1 MIDMEKLELTQ
12 EWDKVFPQSDK
23 VEHSKVTFTNRY
35 GITLAADMYIPKNA
49 EGKLPAIGAGIGT
62 LCTGACGAR
71 LPYYRL

>member
-49 EGKLPAIGAGIGT
+49 EGKLPASPSQQT
-62 LCTGACGAR
+62 CTSRRMRKENCR
-71 LPYYRL
+71 QSQ